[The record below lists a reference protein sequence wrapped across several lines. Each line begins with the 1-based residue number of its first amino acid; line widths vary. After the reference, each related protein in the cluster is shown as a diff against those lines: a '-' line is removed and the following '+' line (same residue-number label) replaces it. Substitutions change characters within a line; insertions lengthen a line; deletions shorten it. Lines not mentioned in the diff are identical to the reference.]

1 MNKMNVVNF
10 DHYNIE
16 TVKPEETV
24 WFYSEVLGL
33 ENAPEKRPNR
43 GGPGTWFLIAGRPA
57 IHVNFVEEDCAGKTG
72 AIDHIGFEASG
83 YKEFE
88 AHFTKHKV
96 SYEKVESPEINL
108 CQLYVVDPN
117 KIKIEMNIRGEL

>member
-1 MNKMNVVNF
+1 MKEMNVTNF

-33 ENAPEKRPNR
+33 ENAPHKRPNM
-43 GGPGTWFLIAGRPA
+43 GGPGTWFLIAGHPA
-57 IHVNFVEEDCAGKTG
+57 IHVNFVEQDRAGKTG

-83 YKEFE
+83 YKEYE
-88 AHFTKHKV
+88 AHFTKHRIM
-96 SYEKVESPEINL
+96 YEKVETPEINL
-108 CQLYVVDPN
+108 CQLYVLDPN

>member
-1 MNKMNVVNF
+1 MKKMNVVNF

-33 ENAPEKRPNR
+33 ENAPEKRPNM
-43 GGPGTWFLIAGRPA
+43 GGPGTWFLIAGHPA
-57 IHVNFVEEDCAGKTG
+57 IHVNFVEKDRAG
-72 AIDHIGFEASG
+72 I
-83 YKEFE
+83 
-88 AHFTKHKV
+88 TKHKV

>member
-1 MNKMNVVNF
+1 MKKMNVVSL

-16 TVKPEETV
+16 TVKLEETV

-43 GGPGTWFLIAGRPA
+43 GGPGTWFLIAGHPA
-57 IHVNFVEEDCAGKTG
+57 IHVNFVEKDRAGITG
-72 AIDHIGFEASG
+72 AIDHIGFEVSG

-88 AHFTKHKV
+88 AHFAKHKV
-96 SYEKVESPEINL
+96 IYEKVESPEINL

>member
-1 MNKMNVVNF
+1 MKKMKITNL

-24 WFYSEVLGL
+24 WFYSEILGL
-33 ENAPEKRPNR
+33 ENAPEKRPNM
-43 GGPGTWFLIAGRPA
+43 GGPGTWFLIVGHPA
-57 IHVNFVEEDCAGKTG
+57 IHVNFVEQDRAGITG
-72 AIDHIGFEASG
+72 AIDHLGFEASG
-83 YKEFE
+83 YREFE
-88 AHFTKHKV
+88 AHFTTHRV
-96 SYEKVESPEINL
+96 TYEKVETPEINL